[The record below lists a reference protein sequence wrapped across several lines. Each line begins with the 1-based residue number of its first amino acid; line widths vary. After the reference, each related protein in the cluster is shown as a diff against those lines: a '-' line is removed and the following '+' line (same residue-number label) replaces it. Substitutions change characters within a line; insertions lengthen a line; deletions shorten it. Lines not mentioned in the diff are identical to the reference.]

1 VQGFPPPRPRPLGP
15 SPLVPVQQTP
25 PGADGARTEAAPA
38 HERPTVPAPR
48 PEPADAAR
56 PGLPIVRS
64 RAAQP
69 DAVVF
74 TAPCP
79 ACGADC
85 DWTEQREDTRLRA
98 VVSCPCA

>member
-1 VQGFPPPRPRPLGP
+1 M
-15 SPLVPVQQTP
+15 QQTP
-25 PGADGARTEAAPA
+25 PGADGAPVQAPGQRHSLPTPRQDSGTAGRAA
-38 HERPTVPAPR
+38 VPLLRA
-48 PEPADAAR
+48 
-56 PGLPIVRS
+56 

-98 VVSCPCA
+98 VVSCPCG

>member
-1 VQGFPPPRPRPLGP
+1 VQAFPPPRPRPLTP
-15 SPLVPVQQTP
+15 SPLVPMQQTP
-25 PGADGARTEAAPA
+25 PCADGAPAEASG
-38 HERPTVPAPR
+38 ELRGVPAPR
-48 PEPADAAR
+48 PEPAPSGR
-56 PGLPIVRS
+56 PGLPGIRA

-85 DWTEQREDTRLRA
+85 NWTEHREDTRLRA
-98 VVSCPCA
+98 LVSCPCS

>member
-1 VQGFPPPRPRPLGP
+1 MQEFPPPRQRPLSP
-15 SPLVPVQQTP
+15 SPLVPLQQAP
-25 PGADGARTEAAPA
+25 PGADGA
-38 HERPTVPAPR
+38 PTATVPSGRHSLPAPR
-48 PEPADAAR
+48 QDPGAVGR
-56 PGLPIVRS
+56 PGVPLLRA

-98 VVSCPCA
+98 VVSCPCG